1 MYITLTNATELH
13 KGNSIAINSLLIA
26 TVHDSLVTRDN
37 GVTERI
43 TYVFCPPHG
52 TWEVS
57 EPLEDLVTVLNSIK
71 RK

>member
-1 MYITLTNATELH
+1 MYVTLTNATEAH
-13 KGNSIAINSLLIA
+13 KGNSIAINANLIA
-26 TVHDSLVTRDN
+26 TVHDALVTREN

>member
-1 MYITLTNATELH
+1 MYITLTNATEAH
-13 KGNSIAINSLLIA
+13 KGNSIAINTSLIA
-26 TVHDSLVTRDN
+26 TVHDSLVTREN

-57 EPLEDLVTVLNSIK
+57 EPLEDLVTVLNSVK

>member
-1 MYITLTNATELH
+1 MYLTLTNASEAH
-13 KGNSIAINSLLIA
+13 KGNTIAIDSSLIA
-26 TVHDSLVTRDN
+26 TVHDALVTREN

-52 TWEVS
+52 TWEVT
-57 EPLEDLVTVLNSIK
+57 EPLEDLVTVLNSVK

>member
-1 MYITLTNATELH
+1 MYITLTNATEAH
-13 KGNSIAINSLLIA
+13 KGNSIAINASLIA
-26 TVHDSLVTRDN
+26 TVHDALVTREN

-57 EPLEDLVTVLNSIK
+57 ETLEDLVTVLNAEK